1 MVNRFW
7 PPPPSLVSQMR
18 ELSQIDPLE
27 KLISQAASVIFLGI
41 IAFGVLLNFSSP
53 IQSES
58 GHQGRFFIWFL
69 MGGGLAS
76 FFVYFWGRSLG
87 RKRRTQVFEQGFR
100 PVLNYLAGKGR
111 TSFSRSCE
119 NTIRLIPRFQTQN
132 PGSSQQLVPVAE
144 AFDFLLLLMVQSVS
158 LAESLKAPPSVE
170 VLEESVLEIQ
180 RLFIYYDSEIFQR
193 SQGKR
198 VVRELLSSQIAAA
211 EFQANALEQ
220 ALLLERMLVTGAHEI
235 DRFLRDTVG
244 QNEQAIA
251 NKAAQFAFQWSN
263 LRQKIISDFG
273 GFLASSGHSS

>member
-7 PPPPSLVSQMR
+7 PPPPLLVSQIR
-18 ELSQIDPLE
+18 DLSQIDPLE
-27 KLISQAASVIFLGI
+27 KLLSQAASVIFLGI
-41 IAFGVLLNFSSP
+41 IAFGILLNFSSTTHA
-53 IQSES
+53 ES
-58 GHQGRFFIWFL
+58 SHLGRFFIWFL

-76 FFVYFWGRSLG
+76 FLVYSYGRSLG
-87 RKRRTQVFEQGFR
+87 RKRRTQVFEQSFR

-111 TSFSRSCE
+111 SSFSRSCE
-119 NTIRLIPRFQTQN
+119 NVIRLIPRFQSQN
-132 PGSSQQLVPVAE
+132 PQNSHQLVPLAE
-144 AFDFLLLLMVQSVS
+144 AFDFLLLLMVQSIS
-158 LAESLKAPPSVE
+158 LAESLKAPPSVD

-180 RLFIYYDSEIFQR
+180 RLFIYYDSEILQR

-198 VVRELLSSQIAAA
+198 VVRELLSSQIAAV

-244 QNEQAIA
+244 QNERTIA

-263 LRQKIISDFG
+263 LKQKIIRDFG